1 MKSLDELRDP
11 RGLGQHDG
19 QPEEFVPLEWVD
31 SLVMNL
37 HLQL

>member
-11 RGLGQHDG
+11 RGLGQQDG

-31 SLVMNL
+31 SLVMKL
-37 HLQL
+37 DLQL